1 MFNFNLD
8 FDFEF
13 HFDLEHFQADTQAL
27 APSAMPQNKKRKRV
41 LIHALINLAV
51 ITFLLAF
58 IFLYTGIFGG
68 KNAVGAISIATS
80 LLMFTQLDMG
90 IKTSQVPFAITT
102 LFLFSAFASHCGVWN
117 PFLGIVVNFIS
128 IFLIVTFSCQAVTT
142 KVYLPFIV
150 CYIFNQGNPVE
161 GHDFLMRIIGLF
173 AGSILVGI
181 VYVIFHRKKRYSRGI
196 LSLLKEVHPTSL
208 RTRFA
213 LRLAFALTLG
223 MFIGDIFNLPRT
235 AWIGMTINSLILP
248 FVHETRP
255 RFLHRILAQLSGAA
269 IFFVVFALLLP
280 QQWYIV
286 ALFLTSYF
294 YMFFSNYHLQQICV
308 SINAMVG
315 ALAVTDAI
323 HVIEMRIAFV
333 LIGAAIVVLTNC
345 IAIYGR
351 PIDRLKRAHERR
363 RVSKAVQHAHL
374 YPHHTKSP
382 QDRPHLEQVQ
392 DLEEEK
398 VGQGTE

>member
-1 MFNFNLD
+1 MFHFDFD

-27 APSAMPQNKKRKRV
+27 APSAMPQNKKRKRI

-51 ITFLLAF
+51 IVFLLGF
-58 IFLYTGIFGG
+58 IFLYTSIFGS

-80 LLMFTQLDMG
+80 MLMFTQLDMG
-90 IKTSQVPFAITT
+90 IKTSHAPFAIAM

-117 PFLGIVVNFIS
+117 PFLGIAVNFIS

-142 KVYLPFIV
+142 KVYLPFVV

-161 GHDFLMRIIGLF
+161 GRDFLMRIAGLLI
-173 AGSILVGI
+173 GSIMVGI
-181 VYVIFHRKKRYSRGI
+181 VYVIFHRKKKYNRGI

-255 RFLHRILAQLSGAA
+255 RFPHRILAQLSGAA
-269 IFFVVFALLLP
+269 IFYLVFALLLP
-280 QQWYIV
+280 KEWYIV
-286 ALFLTSYF
+286 ALFFTSYF

-315 ALAVTDAI
+315 ALAVTDAL
-323 HVIEMRIAFV
+323 HVIAMRIEFV
-333 LIGAAIVVLTNC
+333 LIGAAIVVLTNV

-351 PIDRLKRAHERR
+351 PIDRLKHARERR
-363 RVSKAVQHAHL
+363 RISHAVQHAH
-374 YPHHTKSP
+374 YPHHVKDHHKQAPTTELADETEKETV
-382 QDRPHLEQVQ
+382 EQIA
-392 DLEEEK
+392 K
-398 VGQGTE
+398 